1 MNAYQKVYIKYLQH
15 RADWSAQH
23 RLPGGCGKQKKEI
36 YIVRRSGMK
45 LGLCSY
51 FNVILGKIAYA
62 KENNYIPVVDMQHFN
77 NSLLGEKDY
86 GKRNAWE
93 FFFEQPDNIELVDA
107 YHSRK
112 IILSDSKSDLFM
124 PNDSMDFF
132 NNKDG
137 VLDYWR
143 AQCREHV
150 RIKNALV
157 SVMESKYKELFAPND
172 RVLGVLARGTDYLK
186 IKPVNHPI
194 QPTMDQ
200 LIGKLNEVL
209 EEQKCNKIFLATE
222 DKAIVDKLRGEY
234 GEKLVLN
241 DCEYVDY
248 KDGFLSDINLGDRK
262 LKSNVDYL
270 TNIYILSKCNC
281 IVAGRTSGTV
291 TAAVF
296 SKGWEYSYFFDLG
309 YYE

>member
-1 MNAYQKVYIKYLQH
+1 
-15 RADWSAQH
+15 
-23 RLPGGCGKQKKEI
+23 
-36 YIVRRSGMK
+36 
-45 LGLCSY
+45 
-51 FNVILGKIAYA
+51 
-62 KENNYIPVVDMQHFN
+62 
-77 NSLLGEKDY
+77 
-86 GKRNAWE
+86 
-93 FFFEQPDNIELVDA
+93 
-107 YHSRK
+107 
-112 IILSDSKSDLFM
+112 
-124 PNDSMDFF
+124 
-132 NNKDG
+132 
-137 VLDYWR
+137 
-143 AQCREHV
+143 
-150 RIKNALV
+150 
-157 SVMESKYKELFAPND
+157 MESKYKEMFAQND

-194 QPTMDQ
+194 QPTLDQ
-200 LIGKLNEVL
+200 LISKLNVVL

-222 DKAIVDKLRGEY
+222 DKTIVDKLRGEY